1 MHIHLSLLLLLVVV
15 VATALAFTATS
26 LKPRQDDNAR
36 KEKMQNILATIG
48 VDVDRDGAEAK
59 FNQYITE
66 QYSLTA
72 EGEIDETTKAFDVDL
87 NKELKKPVSAQRFPI
102 FVANVDGT
110 KYYVVPLRGA
120 GLWNAIWGY
129 ISLEEDLNTVKGIS
143 LDHAGETPGLGAEIT
158 QGWFKERFEGEKI
171 QDQSGEIVGVNVQ
184 KGYAGGNDKN
194 DNAVDAISGATI
206 TGDGVTAMISE
217 RLQHYKPYF
226 VKHSVQ

>member
-1 MHIHLSLLLLLVVV
+1 MNRDSNAYTFIFATVMVVV

-87 NKELKKPVSAQRFPI
+87 NKELKNLYQHSVFRF
-102 FVANVDGT
+102 
-110 KYYVVPLRGA
+110 
-120 GLWNAIWGY
+120 LWPMLMVLSIMWCH
-129 ISLEEDLNTVKGIS
+129 LEE
-143 LDHAGETPGLGAEIT
+143 
-158 QGWFKERFEGEKI
+158 
-171 QDQSGEIVGVNVQ
+171 QDYGMLSGDIF
-184 KGYAGGNDKN
+184 
-194 DNAVDAISGATI
+194 
-206 TGDGVTAMISE
+206 
-217 RLQHYKPYF
+217 L
-226 VKHSVQ
+226 